1 VRFDPVLVLR
11 ALQWSSGADLIGDV
25 RMVHFSDWKPTP
37 HAAKKAS
44 DAGKRADLHML
55 ALLFAAIIILWLYAK
70 S

>member
-1 VRFDPVLVLR
+1 
-11 ALQWSSGADLIGDV
+11 
-25 RMVHFSDWKPTP
+25 MVHFSDWKPTP